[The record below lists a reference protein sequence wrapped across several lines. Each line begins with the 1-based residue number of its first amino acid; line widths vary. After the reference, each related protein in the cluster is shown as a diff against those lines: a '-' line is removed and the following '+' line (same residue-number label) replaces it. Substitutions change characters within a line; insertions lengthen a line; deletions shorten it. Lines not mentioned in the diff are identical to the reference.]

1 MKKIF
6 LLIFFVLVTFFA
18 SCGDASYDKEFRE
31 NRNDIEKE
39 NEESERES
47 GSEINEVLPNQVD
60 EEFDEVFEDEVS
72 EDLDFD
78 DLT

>member
-39 NEESERES
+39 NEESPKES
-47 GSEINEVLPNQVD
+47 LGVKLPQFCQIKLMRNLMK
-60 EEFDEVFEDEVS
+60 FLKMKF
-72 EDLDFD
+72 LRI
-78 DLT
+78 